1 MALQKQRQAGQSGEG
16 TLGMA
21 AHAWRGKKGCTCV
34 SKMALGLEAGKQ
46 DSSNRTGWQ
55 EAEAVWG
62 GWMP

>member
-1 MALQKQRQAGQSGEG
+1 
-16 TLGMA
+16 MA

-34 SKMALGLEAGKQ
+34 SKMALGLEAGKL